1 MPIRELFLQAKSV
14 GADLAPPTAIA
25 AVLAALVFL
34 LFAWP
39 WKSRGT
45 DFKSVLAIRTAV
57 GGVLSV
63 SVGFFAGC
71 WWLGVRPHWPPLEDQ
86 DRLLLIL
93 LPAVIVVE
101 LVAALLK
108 SELRNP
114 KSEIGSPDIRVSNF
128 GFRILSLDIWLPWLQ
143 RLAVAAIAGRI
154 LLHNSIY
161 IT

>member
-45 DFKSVLAIRTAV
+45 DFKSILPIRTAV
-57 GGVLSV
+57 SGVLSV
-63 SVGFFAGC
+63 SVGFVAGC

-101 LVAALLK
+101 IAVALLK
-108 SELRNP
+108 PLAYAAGSGFEIRNP
-114 KSEIGSPDIRVSNF
+114 KSEISTSDIGTRIWSFRV
-128 GFRILSLDIWLPWLQ
+128 
-143 RLAVAAIAGRI
+143 
-154 LLHNSIY
+154 
-161 IT
+161 

>member
-39 WKSRGT
+39 WKWRGT
-45 DFKSVLAIRTAV
+45 DFKSVLPIRTAV

-63 SVGFFAGC
+63 SVGFFVGC
-71 WWLGVRPHWPPLEDQ
+71 WWFGVRPHWPPLEDQ

-101 LVAALLK
+101 LLAALLQFRI
-108 SELRNP
+108 RNV
-114 KSEIGSPDIRVSNF
+114 KSEIAPSDIRVSNL
-128 GFRILSLDIWLPWLQ
+128 GYSWLPWLL
-143 RLAVAAIAGRI
+143 RLAVVAAAGRI
-154 LLHNSIY
+154 LLHDSSY